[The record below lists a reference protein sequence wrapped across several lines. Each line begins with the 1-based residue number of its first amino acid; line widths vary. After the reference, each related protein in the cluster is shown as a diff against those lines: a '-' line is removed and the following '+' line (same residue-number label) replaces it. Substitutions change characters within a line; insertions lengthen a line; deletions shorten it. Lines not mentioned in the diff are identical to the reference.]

1 MAEKGGIS
9 VQTEHIFPIIKRW
22 LYSDKEIF
30 LREIV
35 SNAADA
41 ETKLKHLVAVGQATG
56 IEGDYRIDVT
66 VNKDEKTIT
75 VEDNGI
81 GMTEEE
87 VKQYIN
93 QIALSGA
100 LDFLQ
105 KYENASSDGIIG
117 HFGLGFYSSFMVADT
132 VELHTRSYTGAPAV
146 HWACNEDGEF
156 EMGESDRTG
165 RGTKIILH
173 VTEEEKEF
181 LEGEKLKGI
190 LSKYCGFL
198 PFPIY
203 FTDAGDSAEPPKEG
217 DGATEPETPK
227 PINDVEPLWQK
238 MPNEVRD
245 EDYDQFYHKV
255 FWDNQDPLFHIHI
268 NADYPLNFKGILYF
282 PRLGNEY
289 RSLEGEVK
297 LFYNRVFVSDNIKE
311 ILPDYLLMLKGV
323 LDCPELPLNV
333 SRSYLQDSDYVKK
346 ISAHIV
352 KKVCDK
358 LAGLHNTDLEKYESF
373 WDDIKI
379 FVEYGCI
386 KDKKFYDRMKDI
398 VLFKTTEGKFVTL
411 NEYKKTE
418 GAVEGKIY
426 YATDLTQQSV
436 YVKLY
441 KDQGIPVLVLDQL
454 IDTQFINVIE
464 LNEQNTVFQRIDAVT
479 DEIAKGGEEENQ
491 ASPLANLFAEASGK
505 KDLKVKETALKDSAI
520 PAILNITEQSRRMN
534 EMAQI
539 YGMKDLNLPLEE
551 ILVLNTENPI
561 VQKILDDKDSD
572 TSKAVAKQLYLLAVL
587 NQRQLT
593 AEELG
598 ALLEGSYD
606 ILGRIQ

>member
-30 LREIV
+30 LRELV

-56 IEGDYRIDVT
+56 IQGDYRIDVA
-66 VNKDEKTIT
+66 VDKDEKTIV

-81 GMTEEE
+81 GMTEDE

-100 LDFLQ
+100 LDFIQ
-105 KYENASSDGIIG
+105 KYENASADGIIG
-117 HFGLGFYSSFMVADT
+117 HFGLGFYSAFMVAHT
-132 VELHTRSYTGAPAV
+132 VEFHTRSYTNADAV
-146 HWACNEDGEF
+146 HWSCNEDGEY
-156 EMGESDRTG
+156 EMTPSDKET

-173 VTEEEKEF
+173 VSDDETEF
-181 LEGEKLKGI
+181 LEGARLKGI
-190 LSKYCGFL
+190 LEKYCGFL
-198 PFPIY
+198 PFPIF
-203 FTDAGDSAEPPKEG
+203 FTDKSAKPAEG
-217 DGATEPETPK
+217 EEEVSPAQ
-227 PINDVEPLWQK
+227 INDVEPLWQK
-238 MPNEVRD
+238 MQNDCTE
-245 EDYDQFYHKV
+245 EEYNAFYHKV
-255 FWDNQDPLFHIHI
+255 FNDPLDPLFQIHL

-311 ILPDYLLMLKGV
+311 VLPEYLLMLKGV

-333 SRSYLQDSDYVKK
+333 SRSYLQNSEYISK

-358 LAGLHNTDLEKYESF
+358 LSGLYNTDLEKYRSF

-398 VLFKTTEGKFVTL
+398 VLFKNTDGDYLTLSEYRKAEGAKEGKV
-411 NEYKKTE
+411 
-418 GAVEGKIY
+418 Y

-441 KDQGIPVLVLDQL
+441 KDQGVPVLLLDQL
-454 IDTQFINVIE
+454 IDSQFINIIE
-464 LNEQNTVFQRIDAVT
+464 LHEQNLTFQRIDSVT
-479 DEIAKGGEEENQ
+479 DEISKEDAGEEAESLK
-491 ASPLANLFAEASGK
+491 ALFADACGK
-505 KDLKVKETALKDSAI
+505 ESMNVKQTALKDASL
-520 PAILNITEQSRRMN
+520 PAILNITEQSRRMQ
-534 EMAQI
+534 EMAEI
-539 YGMKDLNLPLEE
+539 YGMRDVHIPPEE
-551 ILVLNTENPI
+551 ILVLNTENSI
-561 VQKILDDKDSD
+561 IKKLAEHRDGDKA
-572 TSKAVAKQLYLLAVL
+572 KAIARQIYLLAVL
-587 NQRQLT
+587 NQRQFT
-593 AEELG
+593 AEEL
-598 ALLEGSYD
+598 ASFLEGSYE
-606 ILGRIQ
+606 ILDQVQ

>member
-41 ETKLKHLVAVGQATG
+41 ETKLKHLVAVGQASG

-81 GMTEEE
+81 GMTEDE
-87 VKQYIN
+87 VRQYIN

-100 LDFLQ
+100 LDFIQ
-105 KYENASSDGIIG
+105 KYENASADGIIG
-117 HFGLGFYSSFMVADT
+117 HFGLGFYSAFMVADT
-132 VELHTRSYTGAPAV
+132 VELETRSYTGAPAV
-146 HWACNEDGEF
+146 HWVCNEEGEF
-156 EMGESDRTG
+156 EMSESGKED
-165 RGTKIILH
+165 RGTRIILH
-173 VTEEEKEF
+173 VTDEEKEF
-181 LEGEKLKGI
+181 LEANKLKGI
-190 LSKYCGFL
+190 LTKYCGFL
-198 PFPIY
+198 PFPVY
-203 FTDAGDSAEPPKEG
+203 FTDANAAPEEVKEG
-217 DGATEPETPK
+217 EEPK
-227 PINDVEPLWQK
+227 ASAPINDVEPLWQK
-238 MPNEVRD
+238 MPNECTD
-245 EDYDQFYHKV
+245 EEYDAFYHKV

-311 ILPDYLLMLKGV
+311 VLPEYLLMLKGV

-333 SRSYLQDSDYVKK
+333 SRSYLQDSEYVKK

-358 LAGLHNTDLEKYESF
+358 LAGLHNTDPEKYEAF

-398 VLFKTTEGKFVTL
+398 VLFKTSEGKFVTL
-411 NEYKKTE
+411 SEYKKLE

-426 YATDLTQQSV
+426 YATDLTQQAV

-441 KDQGIPVLVLDQL
+441 KDQGIPVIVLDQL
-454 IDTQFINVIE
+454 IDGQFINVIE
-464 LNEQNTVFQRIDAVT
+464 FNEAGTVFQRIDSVT
-479 DEIAKGGEEENQ
+479 DEIRKDDGGEGE
-491 ASPLANLFAEASGK
+491 SSLTGLFEKASGK
-505 KDLKVKETALKDSAI
+505 KGLTVRETALKDGSV
-520 PAILNITEQSRRMN
+520 PAILNITEKSRRMN

-539 YGMKDLNLPLEE
+539 YGMKDVNIPLEE
-551 ILVLNTENPI
+551 ILVLNTESPI
-561 VQKILDDKDSD
+561 VRKLQENGESD
-572 TSKAVAKQLYLLAVL
+572 VALTVAKQLYLLAVL
-587 NQRQLT
+587 NQRPFT
-593 AEELG
+593 AEELKDF
-598 ALLEGSYD
+598 LDGSYD
-606 ILGRIQ
+606 VLGRIQ

>member
-41 ETKLKHLVAVGQATG
+41 ETKLKHLVAVGQASG
-56 IEGDYRIDVT
+56 IEGDYRIDVK
-66 VNKDEKTIT
+66 VNKEEKTIT

-81 GMTEEE
+81 GMTEAE

-100 LDFLQ
+100 LDFIQ
-105 KYENASSDGIIG
+105 KYENASADGIIG
-117 HFGLGFYSSFMVADT
+117 HFGLGFYSAFMVADT
-132 VELHTRSYTGAPAV
+132 VELETKSYTGAPAV
-146 HWACNEDGEF
+146 HWVCTEDGEF
-156 EMGESDRTG
+156 EISDGEKET

-173 VTEEEKEF
+173 ITEEEKEF
-181 LEGEKLKGI
+181 LEGDKLKGI

-198 PFPIY
+198 PFPLF
-203 FTDAGDSAEPPKEG
+203 FTEENATPEEPKEG
-217 DGATEPETPK
+217 EEQKEPA

-238 MPNEVRD
+238 MPNECKE
-245 EDYDQFYHKV
+245 EDYNTFYHKV

-311 ILPDYLLMLKGV
+311 VLPEYLLMLKGV

-398 VLFKTTEGKFVTL
+398 VLFKTTEGKYVTL
-411 NEYKKTE
+411 NEYKKAE
-418 GAVEGKIY
+418 GAVEGKVY
-426 YATDLTQQSV
+426 YATDLTQQAV

-454 IDTQFINVIE
+454 IDGQFINIIE
-464 LNEQNTVFQRIDAVT
+464 LNEQNVTFQRIDSVT
-479 DEIAKGGEEENQ
+479 DEIRKDGTEEDTSSLSE
-491 ASPLANLFAEASGK
+491 LFAKAAGK
-505 KDLKVKETALKDSAI
+505 ENLTVKQTELKDNSV
-520 PAILNITEQSRRMN
+520 PAILNITEKSRRMN

-539 YGMKDLNLPLEE
+539 YGMKDFHLPMEE

-561 VQKILDDKDSD
+561 VKSLTENRDADNAQII
-572 TSKAVAKQLYLLAVL
+572 AKQIYLLAVL
-587 NQRQLT
+587 NLRPFT
-593 AEELG
+593 AEEL
-598 ALLEGSYD
+598 EQFQKNSYD
-606 ILGRIQ
+606 ILGKIK

>member
-1 MAEKGGIS
+1 MTEKGGIS

-41 ETKLKHLVAVGQATG
+41 ETKLKHLVAIGQATG
-56 IEGDYRIDVT
+56 IDGDYRIDVT
-66 VNKDEKTIT
+66 VDKNAKTIT

-81 GMTEEE
+81 GMTEDE

-100 LDFLQ
+100 LDFIQ

-117 HFGLGFYSSFMVADT
+117 HFGLGFYSSFMVADQ
-132 VELHTRSYTGAPAV
+132 VELDTKSHTGAPAV
-146 HWACNEDGEF
+146 HWVCNQDGEF
-156 EMGESDRTG
+156 EMSDSEKET
-165 RGTKIILH
+165 RGTKLTLH
-173 VTEEEKEF
+173 VTDEEQEF
-181 LEGEKLKGI
+181 LDGDKLKGI
-190 LSKYCGFL
+190 LTKYCGFL

-203 FTDAGDSAEPPKEG
+203 FTDACAEKKE
-217 DGATEPETPK
+217 EEK
-227 PINDVEPLWQK
+227 PVNDVEPLWQK
-238 MPNEVRD
+238 MPNECTD
-245 EDYDQFYHKV
+245 EDYDAFYHKV

-311 ILPDYLLMLKGV
+311 VLPDYLLMLKGV

-346 ISAHIV
+346 VSAHIV

-358 LAGLHNTDLEKYESF
+358 LAGLHNTDLEKYQSF

-398 VLFKTTEGKFVTL
+398 VLFKTTEGNFVTL

-418 GAVEGKIY
+418 GAVDGKIY

-454 IDTQFINVIE
+454 IDGQFINVIE

-479 DEIAKGGEEENQ
+479 DELTKDGSEKEDTSSLSE
-491 ASPLANLFAEASGK
+491 LFAKASGK
-505 KDLKVKETALKDSAI
+505 ADLKVKETALKDTAV
-520 PAILNITEQSRRMN
+520 PAIINITEQSRRMN

-539 YGMKDLNLPLEE
+539 YGMKDFHLPLEE
-551 ILVLNTENPI
+551 ILVLNSENAI
-561 VQKILDDKDSD
+561 VQNIKNDPESEK
-572 TSKAVAKQLYLLAVL
+572 SKAIAKQLYLLAVL
-587 NQRQLT
+587 NQRQFT
-593 AEELG
+593 AEELQTF
-598 ALLEGSYD
+598 LEGSYD
-606 ILGRIQ
+606 ILEKI

>member
-66 VNKDEKTIT
+66 VNKDKKTIT

-81 GMTEEE
+81 GMTEDE

-100 LDFLQ
+100 LDFIQ
-105 KYENASSDGIIG
+105 KYENASADGIIG
-117 HFGLGFYSSFMVADT
+117 HFGLGFYSSFMVADQ
-132 VELHTRSYTGAPAV
+132 VEILTRSYTDAPAV
-146 HWACNEDGEF
+146 HWVCNEDGEF
-156 EMGESDRTG
+156 EMSEGDKEG
-165 RGTKIILH
+165 RGTKITLH

-181 LEGEKLKGI
+181 LEPDKLRGI
-190 LSKYCGFL
+190 LTKYCGFL
-198 PFPIY
+198 SFPVY
-203 FTDAGDSAEPPKEG
+203 FTDACATVKEG
-217 DGATEPETPK
+217 EELPEEK
-227 PINDVEPLWQK
+227 PVNDIQPLWQK
-238 MPNEVRD
+238 MPNECSD
-245 EDYDQFYHKV
+245 EDYNDFYHKV

-311 ILPDYLLMLKGV
+311 VLPDYLLMLKGV

-358 LAGLHNTDLEKYESF
+358 LAGLHNTDPEKYQSF

-398 VLFKTTEGKFVTL
+398 VLFKTTDEKFVTL
-411 NEYKKTE
+411 NEYKKLD
-418 GAVEGKIY
+418 GAVEGKVY
-426 YATDLTQQSV
+426 YASDLTQQSV

-441 KDQGIPVLVLDQL
+441 KDQGIPVIVLDQL
-454 IDTQFINVIE
+454 IDGQFINVLE
-464 LNEQNTVFQRIDAVT
+464 LNEPNLQFQRIDAVT
-479 DEIAKGGEEENQ
+479 DEISKDGSEENE
-491 ASPLANLFAEASGK
+491 ASDLAELFAAASGK
-505 KDLKVKETALKDSAI
+505 SDLKVKETELKDSSI

-539 YGMKDLNLPLEE
+539 YGMKDFHLPLEE
-551 ILVLNTENPI
+551 ILVLNKENPI
-561 VQKILDDKDSD
+561 VQKISKDKDSE
-572 TSKAVAKQLYLLAVL
+572 TSKALAKQLYLLAVL
-587 NQRQLT
+587 NQRQFT
-593 AEELG
+593 AEELETF
-598 ALLEGSYD
+598 LKGSYE
-606 ILGRIQ
+606 ILEQIQ

>member
-41 ETKLKHLVAVGQATG
+41 ETKLKHLEAVGQATG
-56 IEGDYRIDVT
+56 IEGEYRIEVT
-66 VNKDEKTIT
+66 VSKEKKTIT

-81 GMTEEE
+81 GMTADE

-100 LDFLQ
+100 LDFIQ
-105 KYENASSDGIIG
+105 KYESASSDGIIG
-117 HFGLGFYSSFMVADT
+117 HFGLGFYSAFMVADK
-132 VELHTRSYTGAPAV
+132 VEFHTRSYTGAPAV
-146 HWACNEDGEF
+146 HWICNEVGEF
-156 EMGESDRTG
+156 ELDDSDKES
-165 RGTKIILH
+165 RGTQLILH

-181 LEGEKLKGI
+181 LEPDKLKEI
-190 LSKYCGFL
+190 LTKYCGFL
-198 PFPIY
+198 PFPIF
-203 FTDAGDSAEPPKEG
+203 FTDA
-217 DGATEPETPK
+217 DGEEKSEEKAPV
-227 PINDVEPLWQK
+227 NDIQPLWQK
-238 MPNEVRD
+238 MPNECTD
-245 EDYDQFYHKV
+245 EDYNAFYHKV
-255 FWDNQDPLFHIHI
+255 FFDPQDPLFHIHI

-311 ILPDYLLMLKGV
+311 VLPDYLLMLKGV

-333 SRSYLQDSDYVKK
+333 SRSYLQDSEYVKK
-346 ISAHIV
+346 ISTHIV

-358 LAGLHNTDLEKYESF
+358 LAGLYNTDLEKYQSF
-373 WDDIKI
+373 WEDIKI

-386 KDKKFYDRMKDI
+386 KDKKFYDRMKEI
-398 VLFKTTEGKFVTL
+398 VLFKTTDGKFVTL
-411 NEYKKTE
+411 NDYKKTE

-454 IDTQFINVIE
+454 IDGQFINVIE
-464 LNEQNTVFQRIDAVT
+464 LNEGNITFQRIDAVT
-479 DEIAKGGEEENQ
+479 DELTKEGKTEET
-491 ASPLANLFAEASGK
+491 SSLADLFAGVAGK
-505 KDLKVKETALKDSAI
+505 ELQVKERALKDTSI

-539 YGMKDLNLPLEE
+539 YGMKDVNIPMEE
-551 ILVLNTENPI
+551 ILVLNSENPI
-561 VQKILDDKDSD
+561 IQKIAHDKDSE
-572 TSKAVAKQLYLLAVL
+572 TAKAVAKQLYLLAIL

-593 AEELG
+593 AEELNTF
-598 ALLEGSYD
+598 LEGSYD
-606 ILGRIQ
+606 ILSKLY

>member
-66 VNKDEKTIT
+66 VSKENRTIT

-81 GMTEEE
+81 GMTAEE

-100 LDFLQ
+100 LDFIQ
-105 KYENASSDGIIG
+105 KYENASADGIIG

-132 VELHTRSYTGAPAV
+132 VEFHTRSYTNAPAV
-146 HWACNEDGEF
+146 HWVCNEDGEF
-156 EMGESDRTG
+156 ELSDSDKEG
-165 RGTKIILH
+165 RGTKLILH

-181 LEGEKLKGI
+181 LEPEKLRGI
-190 LSKYCGFL
+190 LTKYCGFL

-203 FTDAGDSAEPPKEG
+203 FTDGDAEEKIE
-217 DGATEPETPK
+217 EKTPV
-227 PINDVEPLWQK
+227 NDTLPLWQK
-238 MPNEVRD
+238 MPNECT
-245 EDYDQFYHKV
+245 EEEYNAFYHKI
-255 FWDNQDPLFHIHI
+255 FFDPQDPLFHIHI

-311 ILPDYLLMLKGV
+311 VLPEYLLMLKGV

-333 SRSYLQDSDYVKK
+333 SRSYLQDSEYVKK

-358 LAGLHNTDLEKYESF
+358 LAGLYNTDLENYRSF
-373 WDDIKI
+373 WEDIKI

-398 VLFKTTEGKFVTL
+398 VLFKTAEGEFVTL
-411 NEYKKTE
+411 NDYKKTE

-454 IDTQFINVIE
+454 IDGQFINVIE
-464 LNEQNTVFQRIDAVT
+464 LNEQNVTFQRIDAVT
-479 DEIAKGGEEENQ
+479 DELTKEGEEDQKTSSLSE
-491 ASPLANLFAEASGK
+491 LFALAAGK
-505 KDLKVKETALKDSAI
+505 GITVKETALKDETI

-539 YGMKDLNLPLEE
+539 YGMKDVHIPMEE

-561 VQKILDDKDSD
+561 VQKIGANKESD
-572 TSKAVAKQLYLLAVL
+572 TSQAIAKQLYLLAVL

-593 AEELG
+593 AEELNS
-598 ALLEGSYD
+598 LLEGSYD
-606 ILGRIQ
+606 ILNKLQ

>member
-30 LREIV
+30 LRELV

-66 VNKDEKTIT
+66 VNKEEKTIT

-81 GMTEEE
+81 GMTKDE
-87 VKQYIN
+87 VRQYIN

-100 LDFLQ
+100 LDFIQ
-105 KYENASSDGIIG
+105 KYESASSDGIIG
-117 HFGLGFYSSFMVADT
+117 HFGLGFYSSFMVADS
-132 VELHTRSYTGAPAV
+132 VEIDTRSYTKAPAV
-146 HWACNEDGEF
+146 HWVCNEDGEF
-156 EMGESDRTG
+156 EMSEGIREV
-165 RGTKIILH
+165 RGTKITLH

-181 LEGEKLKGI
+181 LESDKLKGI
-190 LSKYCGFL
+190 LTKYCGFL
-198 PFPIY
+198 PFPVY
-203 FTDAGDSAEPPKEG
+203 FTDACAEQKEG
-217 DGATEPETPK
+217 EEQESTPV
-227 PINDVEPLWQK
+227 NDVEPLWQK
-238 MPNEVRD
+238 MPNECSD
-245 EDYDQFYHKV
+245 EDYDKFYHKV

-311 ILPDYLLMLKGV
+311 VLPDYLLMLKGV

-358 LAGLHNTDLEKYESF
+358 LAGLHNTDLEKYQSF

-398 VLFKTTEGKFVTL
+398 VLFKTADGSFVTL
-411 NEYKKTE
+411 NEYRKLE
-418 GAVEGKIY
+418 GAVEGKVY

-436 YVKLY
+436 YVQLY
-441 KDQGIPVLVLDQL
+441 KDQGIPVIVLDQI
-454 IDTQFINVIE
+454 IDGQFINVIE

-479 DEIAKGGEEENQ
+479 DEISKDAESEND
-491 ASPLANLFAEASGK
+491 ASSLSELFAQASGK
-505 KDLKVKETALKDSAI
+505 QDLKVKETVLKDTSV

-539 YGMKDLNLPLEE
+539 YGMKDFLLPLEE
-551 ILVLNTENPI
+551 ILVLNKENSI
-561 VQKILDDKDSD
+561 VQRLAEDKDSE
-572 TSKAVAKQLYLLAVL
+572 KARVTAKYLYLLAVL
-587 NQRQLT
+587 NQRQFT
-593 AEELG
+593 AEELKEF
-598 ALLEGSYD
+598 AACSYY
-606 ILGRIQ
+606 ILKQL

>member
-41 ETKLKHLVAVGQATG
+41 ETKLKHLVAIGQATG
-56 IEGDYRIDVT
+56 IDGDYRIDVT
-66 VNKDEKTIT
+66 VDKNAKTIT

-81 GMTEEE
+81 GMTEDE

-100 LDFLQ
+100 LDFIQ

-117 HFGLGFYSSFMVADT
+117 HFGLGFYSSFMVADR
-132 VELHTRSYTGAPAV
+132 VELDTKSHTGAPAV
-146 HWACNEDGEF
+146 HWVCNQDGEF
-156 EMGESDRTG
+156 EMSDSEKET
-165 RGTKIILH
+165 RGTKLTLH
-173 VTEEEKEF
+173 VTDEEQEF
-181 LEGEKLKGI
+181 LDGEKLKGI
-190 LSKYCGFL
+190 LTKYCGFL

-203 FTDAGDSAEPPKEG
+203 FTDACAEKKEG
-217 DGATEPETPK
+217 EETEEK
-227 PINDVEPLWQK
+227 PVNDVEPLWQK
-238 MPNEVRD
+238 MPNECTD
-245 EDYDQFYHKV
+245 EDYDAFYHKV

-311 ILPDYLLMLKGV
+311 VLPDYLLMLKGV

-346 ISAHIV
+346 VSAHIV

-358 LAGLHNTDLEKYESF
+358 LAGLHNTDLEKYQSF

-398 VLFKTTEGKFVTL
+398 VLFKTTDGNFVTL

-418 GAVEGKIY
+418 GAVDGKIY

-454 IDTQFINVIE
+454 IDGQFINVIE

-479 DEIAKGGEEENQ
+479 DELAKDGSEKDE
-491 ASPLANLFAEASGK
+491 ASSLSELFAKASGK
-505 KDLKVKETALKDSAI
+505 AELKVKETALKDTAV
-520 PAILNITEQSRRMN
+520 PAIINITEQSRRMN

-539 YGMKDLNLPLEE
+539 YGMKDFHLPLEE
-551 ILVLNTENPI
+551 ILVLNSENAI
-561 VQKILDDKDSD
+561 VQNLKNEPKSEK
-572 TSKAVAKQLYLLAVL
+572 SEAVAKQLYLLAVL
-587 NQRQLT
+587 NQRQFT
-593 AEELG
+593 AEELQTF
-598 ALLEGSYD
+598 LEGSYD
-606 ILGRIQ
+606 ILGKI

>member
-30 LREIV
+30 LRELV

-41 ETKLKHLVAVGQATG
+41 ETKLKHLAAVGQAVG
-56 IEGDYRIDVT
+56 IDGNWRIDVT
-66 VNKDEKTIT
+66 VNKNEKTI
-75 VEDNGI
+75 VIEDNGI
-81 GMTEEE
+81 GMTEDE

-100 LDFLQ
+100 LDFIQ

-117 HFGLGFYSSFMVADT
+117 HFGLGFYSAFMVADKVVLET
-132 VELHTRSYTGAPAV
+132 KSYTDAPAV
-146 HWACNEDGEF
+146 YWSCTEDGEY
-156 EMGESDRTG
+156 EMDEGSRTV
-165 RGTKIILH
+165 RGTKITLH
-173 VTEEEKEF
+173 ITEEEKDF
-181 LEGEKLKGI
+181 LDGDKLKGI
-190 LSKYCGFL
+190 LTKYCGFL
-198 PFPIY
+198 PFPI
-203 FTDAGDSAEPPKEG
+203 FFNDTTEPKEEKEG
-217 DGATEPETPK
+217 EEQPAPTPV
-227 PINDVEPLWQK
+227 NDVEPLWQK
-238 MPNEVRD
+238 MPNECSE
-245 EDYDQFYHKV
+245 EDYNNFYHKV

-311 ILPDYLLMLKGV
+311 VLPDYLLMLKGV

-333 SRSYLQDSDYVKK
+333 SRSYLQDSEYVKK

-411 NEYKKTE
+411 SEYKKLE

-441 KDQGIPVLVLDQL
+441 KDQDIPVIVLDQL
-454 IDTQFINVIE
+454 IDGQFINIIE
-464 LNEQNTVFQRIDAVT
+464 LNEQNTVFQRIDSVT
-479 DEIAKGGEEENQ
+479 DELRKEDGKEEE
-491 ASPLANLFAEASGK
+491 SSLKELFAEACGK
-505 KDLKVKETALKDSAI
+505 EDLTVKETALKDTSL
-520 PAILNITEQSRRMN
+520 PAILNITEKSRRMN

-539 YGMKDLNLPLEE
+539 YGMKDVHIPPEE
-551 ILVLNTENPI
+551 ILVLNTENEI
-561 VQKILDDKDSD
+561 VKDLAKNKDSD
-572 TSKAVAKQLYLLAVL
+572 LSKTVARQLYLLAVL
-587 NQRQLT
+587 NQRPFT
-593 AEELG
+593 AEELNRF
-598 ALLEGSYD
+598 LEDSYG
-606 ILGRIQ
+606 ILGKIQ

>member
-1 MAEKGGIS
+1 MSEKGGIS

-41 ETKLKHLVAVGQATG
+41 ETKLKHLVAVGQASG
-56 IEGDYRIDVT
+56 IEGDYRIDVK

-81 GMTEEE
+81 GMTEAE

-100 LDFLQ
+100 LDFIQ
-105 KYENASSDGIIG
+105 KYENASADGIIG
-117 HFGLGFYSSFMVADT
+117 HFGLGFYSSFMVADQ
-132 VELHTRSYTGAPAV
+132 VEIDTKSYSDAPAV
-146 HWACNEDGEF
+146 HWVCNEEGEF
-156 EMGESDRTG
+156 EMSDSDRQA
-165 RGTKIILH
+165 RGTKITLH

-181 LEGEKLKGI
+181 LEGNKLKEI
-190 LSKYCGFL
+190 LTKYCGFL
-198 PFPIY
+198 SFPVF
-203 FTDAGDSAEPPKEG
+203 FTDECAAPEEVKEG
-217 DGATEPETPK
+217 EEPKAPT

-238 MPNEVRD
+238 MPNECTD
-245 EDYDQFYHKV
+245 EEYDAFYHKV

-311 ILPDYLLMLKGV
+311 VLPEYLLMLKGV

-398 VLFKTTEGKFVTL
+398 VLFKTTEDKFVTL
-411 NEYKKTE
+411 SEYKKLE

-426 YATDLTQQSV
+426 YATDLTQQAV

-441 KDQGIPVLVLDQL
+441 KDQGIPVIVLDQL
-454 IDTQFINVIE
+454 IDSQFINIIE
-464 LNEQNTVFQRIDAVT
+464 LNEQNTQFQRIDSVT
-479 DEIAKGGEEENQ
+479 DEIRKEDKEED
-491 ASPLANLFAEASGK
+491 ASSLSELFTEASGK
-505 KDLKVKETALKDSAI
+505 KDLTVKETALKDGSV
-520 PAILNITEQSRRMN
+520 PAILNITEKSRRMN

-539 YGMKDLNLPLEE
+539 YGMKDVHLPLEE
-551 ILVLNTENPI
+551 ILVLNTESPI
-561 VQKILDDKDSD
+561 VKKLATDKDSENA
-572 TSKAVAKQLYLLAVL
+572 KAIAKQLYLLAVL
-587 NQRQLT
+587 NQRPFT
-593 AEELG
+593 AEELKTF
-598 ALLEGSYD
+598 LEGSYD
-606 ILGRIQ
+606 ILGKIQ

>member
-56 IEGDYRIDVT
+56 IDGDYRIDVT
-66 VNKDEKTIT
+66 VDQDAKTIT

-81 GMTEEE
+81 GMTDDE

-100 LDFLQ
+100 LDFIQ
-105 KYENASSDGIIG
+105 KYETASSDGIIG
-117 HFGLGFYSSFMVADT
+117 HFGLGFYSAFMVADS
-132 VELHTRSYTGAPAV
+132 VELETKSYTGAPAV
-146 HWACNEDGEF
+146 HWVCNEDGEF
-156 EMGESDRTG
+156 EMSESEREA
-165 RGTKIILH
+165 RGTKITLH

-181 LEGEKLKGI
+181 LEGDKLKGI
-190 LSKYCGFL
+190 LTKYCGFL
-198 PFPIY
+198 PFPVY
-203 FTDAGDSAEPPKEG
+203 FTDAKAEAKEG
-217 DGATEPETPK
+217 EEAAEIK

-238 MPNEVRD
+238 MPNECTD

-311 ILPDYLLMLKGV
+311 VLPDYLLMLKGV

-358 LAGLHNTDLEKYESF
+358 LAGLHNTDLEKYQSF

-398 VLFKTTEGKFVTL
+398 VLFKTTDGNFVTL
-411 NEYKKTE
+411 NEYKKSE
-418 GAVEGKIY
+418 GAVDGKIY

-436 YVKLY
+436 YAKLY
-441 KDQGIPVLVLDQL
+441 KDQGIPVIVLDQL
-454 IDTQFINVIE
+454 IDGQFINVIE

-479 DEIAKGGEEENQ
+479 DEISKSDGEETE
-491 ASPLANLFAEASGK
+491 ASPLSELFAQASGK
-505 KDLKVKETALKDSAI
+505 QDLKVKETALKDATI

-539 YGMKDLNLPLEE
+539 YGMKDFHLPLEE

-561 VQKILDDKDSD
+561 VQKIGNDKDSD
-572 TSKAVAKQLYLLAVL
+572 TAKAIAKQLYLLAVL
-587 NQRQLT
+587 NQRQFT
-593 AEELG
+593 AEELQTF
-598 ALLEGSYD
+598 LEGSYD
-606 ILGRIQ
+606 ILGKIQ

>member
-30 LREIV
+30 LRELV

-41 ETKLKHLVAVGQATG
+41 ETKLKHLVAVGQASG

-66 VNKDEKTIT
+66 VNKEEKTIT

-81 GMTEEE
+81 GMTEDE
-87 VKQYIN
+87 VRQYIN

-100 LDFLQ
+100 LDFIQ

-117 HFGLGFYSSFMVADT
+117 HFGLGFYSAFMVADT
-132 VELHTRSYTGAPAV
+132 VELETRSHTGAPAV
-146 HWACNEDGEF
+146 HWVCNEEGEF
-156 EMGESDRTG
+156 EMSESG
-165 RGTKIILH
+165 KESRGTKITLH
-173 VTEEEKEF
+173 VTEEEAEF
-181 LEGEKLKGI
+181 LEADKLKGI
-190 LSKYCGFL
+190 LTKYCGFL

-203 FTDAGDSAEPPKEG
+203 FTDANAAPEEPKEG
-217 DGATEPETPK
+217 EEPKVPA
-227 PINDVEPLWQK
+227 PVNDVEPLWQK
-238 MPNEVRD
+238 MPNECTD
-245 EDYDQFYHKV
+245 EDYETFYHKV
-255 FWDNQDPLFHIHI
+255 FWDNQDSLFHIHI

-311 ILPDYLLMLKGV
+311 VLPDYLLMLKGV

-398 VLFKTTEGKFVTL
+398 VLFKTAEGKYVTL
-411 NEYKKTE
+411 NEYKKLD

-426 YATDLTQQSV
+426 YATDLTQQAV

-454 IDTQFINVIE
+454 IDGQFINVIE
-464 LNEQNTVFQRIDAVT
+464 LNEQGVTFQRIDSVT
-479 DEIAKGGEEENQ
+479 DEIRKDEGNEDTSSLSE
-491 ASPLANLFAEASGK
+491 LFGKASGK
-505 KDLKVKETALKDSAI
+505 KDLTVKETALKDGSV
-520 PAILNITEQSRRMN
+520 PAILNITEKSRRMN

-539 YGMKDLNLPLEE
+539 YGMKDVHIPLDE
-551 ILVLNTENPI
+551 ILVLNTESPI
-561 VQKILDDKDSD
+561 VKKLKDDPESD
-572 TSKAVAKQLYLLAVL
+572 LSQAVAKQLYLLAVL
-587 NQRQLT
+587 NQRPFT
-593 AEELG
+593 AEELNEFQSG
-598 ALLEGSYD
+598 CYD
-606 ILGRIQ
+606 IISRIQ

>member
-41 ETKLKHLVAVGQATG
+41 ETKLKHLVAVGQASG
-56 IEGDYRIDVT
+56 IEGDYRIDVR
-66 VNKDEKTIT
+66 VNKDEKTIA

-100 LDFLQ
+100 LDFIQ
-105 KYENASSDGIIG
+105 KYENASADGIIG
-117 HFGLGFYSSFMVADT
+117 HFGLGFYSAFMVADR
-132 VELHTRSYTGAPAV
+132 VELHTKSHTGAPAV
-146 HWACNEDGEF
+146 HWTCTEEGEY
-156 EMGESDRTG
+156 EMEECDKEG
-165 RGTKIILH
+165 RGTVITLH
-173 VTEEEKEF
+173 ITEEEKEF
-181 LEGEKLKGI
+181 LEGDKLKGI
-190 LSKYCGFL
+190 LTKYCGFL
-198 PFPIY
+198 PFPVF
-203 FTDAGDSAEPPKEG
+203 FTDECETPEEPKEG
-217 DGATEPETPK
+217 EEPKAPA

-238 MPNEVRD
+238 MPNECSD
-245 EDYDQFYHKV
+245 EEYDMFYHKV

-311 ILPDYLLMLKGV
+311 VLPDYLLMLKGI

-333 SRSYLQDSDYVKK
+333 SRSYLQDSEYVKK

-398 VLFKTTEGKFVTL
+398 VLFKTAEGKFVTL
-411 NEYKKTE
+411 NEYKKLE

-426 YATDLTQQSV
+426 YATDLTQQAV

-441 KDQGIPVLVLDQL
+441 KDQGIPVIVLDQL
-454 IDTQFINVIE
+454 IDSQFINVIE
-464 LNEQNTVFQRIDAVT
+464 LNEQNTVFQRIDSVT
-479 DEIAKGGEEENQ
+479 DEIRKDGKEEDT
-491 ASPLANLFAEASGK
+491 SSLKDLFAKAAGK
-505 KDLKVKETALKDSAI
+505 EDLTVKETALKDGSV
-520 PAILNITEQSRRMN
+520 PAILNITEKSRRMN

-539 YGMKDLNLPLEE
+539 YGMKDVRIPMEE
-551 ILVLNTENPI
+551 ILVLNTESPI
-561 VQKILDDKDSD
+561 VKKLAEEGDSER
-572 TSKAVAKQLYLLAVL
+572 SESVAKQLYLLAVL
-587 NQRQLT
+587 NQRPFT
-593 AEELG
+593 AEELE
-598 ALLEGSYD
+598 AFLANSYD
-606 ILGRIQ
+606 ILGKIQ

>member
-35 SNAADA
+35 SNASDA

-66 VNKDEKTIT
+66 VDKKAKTIT

-81 GMTEEE
+81 GMTEDE

-100 LDFLQ
+100 LDFIQ
-105 KYENASSDGIIG
+105 KYETASSDGIIG

-132 VELHTRSYTGAPAV
+132 VELDTRSYTGAPAV
-146 HWACNEDGEF
+146 HWSCNTDGEY
-156 EMGESDRTG
+156 EMSESNKEG
-165 RGTKIILH
+165 RGTVITLH

-181 LEGEKLKGI
+181 LEADRLKGI
-190 LSKYCGFL
+190 LEKYCGFL
-198 PFPIY
+198 PFPVY
-203 FTDAGDSAEPPKEG
+203 FNDAG
-217 DGATEPETPK
+217 ETPAESEEAK
-227 PINDVEPLWQK
+227 EPVPVNDVEPLWQK
-238 MPNEVRD
+238 MPNECTE
-245 EDYDQFYHKV
+245 EDYTKFYHKV
-255 FWDNQDPLFHIHI
+255 FHDPLDPLFHIHI

-297 LFYNRVFVSDNIKE
+297 LFYNRVFVADNIKE
-311 ILPDYLLMLKGV
+311 VIPEYLLMLKGV

-333 SRSYLQDSDYVKK
+333 SRSYLQNSGYVSK

-358 LAGLHNTDLEKYESF
+358 LAGLHNTDPEKYQSF
-373 WDDIKI
+373 WEDIKI

-386 KDKKFYDRMKDI
+386 KDKKFYDRMNDI
-398 VLFKTTEGKFVTL
+398 VLFKTTDGEFVTL
-411 NEYKKTE
+411 NEYKKKD
-418 GAVEGKIY
+418 GACEGKIY

-441 KDQGIPVLVLDQL
+441 KDQRIPVIVLDQL
-454 IDTQFINVIE
+454 IDSQFINIIE
-464 LNEQNTVFQRIDAVT
+464 LNEENTTFQRIDSVT
-479 DEIAKGGEEENQ
+479 DEIKKEGTEEE
-491 ASPLANLFAEASGK
+491 ASSLSALFAEASGK
-505 KDLKVKETALKDSAI
+505 SDLTVKETALKDTSI
-520 PAILNITEQSRRMN
+520 PAILNITEKSRRMN
-534 EMAQI
+534 EMAEI
-539 YGMKDLNLPLEE
+539 YGMKDVHLPLEE
-551 ILVLNTENPI
+551 ILVLNTENSI
-561 VQKILDDKDSD
+561 VQRLNEENGSE
-572 TSKAVAKQLYLLAVL
+572 TAKAIARQIYLLAVL
-587 NQRQLT
+587 NQRQFT
-593 AEELG
+593 AEELEIF
-598 ALLEGSYD
+598 LESSYD
-606 ILGRIQ
+606 LLGKIQ

>member
-81 GMTEEE
+81 GMTEDE
-87 VKQYIN
+87 VRQYIN

-100 LDFLQ
+100 LDFIQ

-117 HFGLGFYSSFMVADT
+117 HFGLGFYSAFMVADK
-132 VELHTRSYTGAPAV
+132 VELDTRSYTGAPAV
-146 HWACNEDGEF
+146 HWLCNEDGEY
-156 EMGESDRTG
+156 EMSDSAREG
-165 RGTKIILH
+165 RGTKITLH
-173 VTEEEKEF
+173 VTEDEKEF
-181 LEGEKLKGI
+181 LETDKLKGI
-190 LSKYCGFL
+190 LVKYCGFL
-198 PFPIY
+198 PFPVY
-203 FTDAGDSAEPPKEG
+203 FTDACAEVKDEEE
-217 DGATEPETPK
+217 APEEK
-227 PINDVEPLWQK
+227 PVNDIQPLWQK
-238 MPNEVRD
+238 MPNECTD
-245 EDYDQFYHKV
+245 EEYNEFYHKV

-311 ILPDYLLMLKGV
+311 VLPEYLLMLKGV

-333 SRSYLQDSDYVKK
+333 SRSYLQDSEYVKK

-358 LAGLHNTDLEKYESF
+358 LAGLHNTDLEKYQSF
-373 WDDIKI
+373 WEDIKI

-398 VLFKTTEGKFVTL
+398 VLFKTTDDKFVTL
-411 NEYKKTE
+411 NEYKKSE

-441 KDQGIPVLVLDQL
+441 RDQGIPVIVLDQL
-454 IDTQFINVIE
+454 IDGQFINVIE
-464 LNEQNTVFQRIDAVT
+464 LNEQNVTFQRIDAVT
-479 DEIAKGGEEENQ
+479 DEIREEGSEEKENSDLAK
-491 ASPLANLFAEASGK
+491 LFAEAAGK
-505 KDLKVKETALKDSAI
+505 ENLKVRETALKDTEI

-539 YGMKDLNLPLEE
+539 YGMKDFHLPLEE

-561 VQKILDDKDSD
+561 VKKLTEDKESD
-572 TSKAVAKQLYLLAVL
+572 VAKAIAKQLYLLAVL
-587 NQRQLT
+587 NLRQFT
-593 AEELG
+593 AEELETF
-598 ALLEGSYD
+598 LKGSYD
-606 ILGRIQ
+606 LLGKIQ

>member
-41 ETKLKHLVAVGQATG
+41 ETKLKHLEAVGQATG

-66 VNKDEKTIT
+66 VSKENKTIT

-81 GMTEEE
+81 GMTVDE

-100 LDFLQ
+100 LDFIQ
-105 KYENASSDGIIG
+105 KYESASSDGIIG
-117 HFGLGFYSSFMVADT
+117 HFGLGFYSAFMVADK
-132 VELHTRSYTGAPAV
+132 VEFHTRSYTGAPAV
-146 HWACNEDGEF
+146 HWICNEDGEF
-156 EMGESDRTG
+156 ELDDSDKET
-165 RGTKIILH
+165 RGTQLILH

-181 LEGEKLKGI
+181 LEPTKLKEI
-190 LSKYCGFL
+190 LTKYCGFL
-198 PFPIY
+198 PFPIF
-203 FTDAGDSAEPPKEG
+203 FTDA
-217 DGATEPETPK
+217 DGEEKIEEKAPV
-227 PINDVEPLWQK
+227 NDIQPLWQK
-238 MPNEVRD
+238 MPNECTD
-245 EDYDQFYHKV
+245 EDYNAFYHKV
-255 FWDNQDPLFHIHI
+255 FFDPQDPLFHIHI

-311 ILPDYLLMLKGV
+311 VLPDYLLMLKGV

-333 SRSYLQDSDYVKK
+333 SRSYLQDSEYVKK

-358 LAGLHNTDLEKYESF
+358 LAGLYNTDLEKYQSF
-373 WDDIKI
+373 WEDIKI

-386 KDKKFYDRMKDI
+386 KDKKFYDRMKEI
-398 VLFKTTEGKFVTL
+398 VLFKTTDGKFVTL
-411 NEYKKTE
+411 NDYKKTE

-454 IDTQFINVIE
+454 IDGQFINVIE
-464 LNEQNTVFQRIDAVT
+464 LNEGNVTFQRIDAVT
-479 DEIAKGGEEENQ
+479 DELAKEGEKEDT
-491 ASPLANLFAEASGK
+491 SPLADLFAGVAGK
-505 KDLKVKETALKDSAI
+505 ELQVKETALKDTSI

-539 YGMKDLNLPLEE
+539 YGMKDVNIPMEE
-551 ILVLNTENPI
+551 ILVLNSENPI
-561 VQKILDDKDSD
+561 IQKIAQDKDSE
-572 TSKAVAKQLYLLAVL
+572 TAKAVAKQLYLLAVL

-593 AEELG
+593 AEELNTF
-598 ALLEGSYD
+598 LEGSYD
-606 ILGRIQ
+606 ILSKLY

>member
-30 LREIV
+30 LREII

-41 ETKLKHLVAVGQATG
+41 ETKLKHLEAVGQATG
-56 IEGDYRIDVT
+56 IDGDYRIDVT
-66 VNKDEKTIT
+66 VSKKNKTIA

-81 GMTEEE
+81 GMTADE

-100 LDFLQ
+100 LDFIQ
-105 KYENASSDGIIG
+105 KYENASTDGIIG
-117 HFGLGFYSSFMVADT
+117 HFGLGFYSAFMVADT
-132 VELHTRSYTGAPAV
+132 VEFHTRSYTGAPAV
-146 HWACNEDGEF
+146 HWICNEDGEF
-156 EMGESDRTG
+156 ELSDSGKET
-165 RGTKIILH
+165 RGTQLILH
-173 VTEEEKEF
+173 VTEDEKEF
-181 LEGEKLKGI
+181 LEPTKLKEI
-190 LSKYCGFL
+190 LTKYCGFL
-198 PFPIY
+198 SFPIY
-203 FTDAGDSAEPPKEG
+203 FTDADWEEKIENPEPV
-217 DGATEPETPK
+217 
-227 PINDVEPLWQK
+227 NDIQPLWQK
-238 MPNEVRD
+238 MPNECTD
-245 EDYDQFYHKV
+245 EDYNAFYHKV
-255 FWDNQDPLFHIHI
+255 FFDPQDPLFHIHI

-311 ILPDYLLMLKGV
+311 VLPDYLLMLKGV

-333 SRSYLQDSDYVKK
+333 SRSYLQDSEYVKK
-346 ISAHIV
+346 ISSHIV

-358 LAGLHNTDLEKYESF
+358 LAGLYNTDLEKYQSF
-373 WDDIKI
+373 WEDIKI

-398 VLFKTTEGKFVTL
+398 VLFKTADGKFVTL
-411 NEYKKTE
+411 NDYKKAE
-418 GAVEGKIY
+418 GAVEGKVY

-454 IDTQFINVIE
+454 IDGQFINVIE
-464 LNEQNTVFQRIDAVT
+464 LNEGNITFQRIDAVT
-479 DEIAKGGEEENQ
+479 DELTKDGEKDGKET
-491 ASPLANLFAEASGK
+491 SSLSDLFAAVAGK
-505 KDLKVKETALKDSAI
+505 ELQVKETALKDTSI

-539 YGMKDLNLPLEE
+539 YGMKDVNIPMEE
-551 ILVLNTENPI
+551 ILVLNSENPI
-561 VQKILDDKDSD
+561 IQKIAQNKDSE
-572 TSKAVAKQLYLLAVL
+572 TTKAVAKQLYLLAVL

-593 AEELG
+593 AEELNSF
-598 ALLEGSYD
+598 LVGSYD
-606 ILGRIQ
+606 ILSKLY

>member
-41 ETKLKHLVAVGQATG
+41 ETKLKHLVAIGQATG
-56 IEGDYRIDVT
+56 IDGDYRIDVT
-66 VNKDEKTIT
+66 VDKNAKTIT

-81 GMTEEE
+81 GMTEDE

-100 LDFLQ
+100 LDFIQ

-117 HFGLGFYSSFMVADT
+117 HFGLGFYSSFMVADR
-132 VELHTRSYTGAPAV
+132 VELDTKSHTGAPAV
-146 HWACNEDGEF
+146 HWVCNQDGEF
-156 EMGESDRTG
+156 EMSDSEKKT
-165 RGTKIILH
+165 RGTKLTLH
-173 VTEEEKEF
+173 VTDEEQEF
-181 LEGEKLKGI
+181 LDGDKLKGI
-190 LSKYCGFL
+190 LTKYCGFL

-203 FTDAGDSAEPPKEG
+203 FTDACAEKKE
-217 DGATEPETPK
+217 EEIEEK
-227 PINDVEPLWQK
+227 PVNDVEPLWQK
-238 MPNEVRD
+238 MPNECTD
-245 EDYDQFYHKV
+245 EDYDAFYHKV

-311 ILPDYLLMLKGV
+311 VLPDYLLMLKGV

-346 ISAHIV
+346 VSAHIV

-358 LAGLHNTDLEKYESF
+358 LAGLHNTDLEKYQSF

-386 KDKKFYDRMKDI
+386 KDKKY
-398 VLFKTTEGKFVTL
+398 
-411 NEYKKTE
+411 
-418 GAVEGKIY
+418 
-426 YATDLTQQSV
+426 
-436 YVKLY
+436 
-441 KDQGIPVLVLDQL
+441 
-454 IDTQFINVIE
+454 
-464 LNEQNTVFQRIDAVT
+464 
-479 DEIAKGGEEENQ
+479 
-491 ASPLANLFAEASGK
+491 
-505 KDLKVKETALKDSAI
+505 
-520 PAILNITEQSRRMN
+520 
-534 EMAQI
+534 
-539 YGMKDLNLPLEE
+539 
-551 ILVLNTENPI
+551 
-561 VQKILDDKDSD
+561 
-572 TSKAVAKQLYLLAVL
+572 
-587 NQRQLT
+587 
-593 AEELG
+593 
-598 ALLEGSYD
+598 
-606 ILGRIQ
+606 

>member
-81 GMTEEE
+81 GMTEDE

-100 LDFLQ
+100 LDFIQ

-117 HFGLGFYSSFMVADT
+117 HFGLGFYSAFMVADR
-132 VELHTRSYTGAPAV
+132 VELDTRSYTGAPAV
-146 HWACNEDGEF
+146 HWVCNEDGEY
-156 EMGESDRTG
+156 EMSDSAKEG
-165 RGTKIILH
+165 RGTRITLH
-173 VTEEEKEF
+173 VTEEEGEF
-181 LEGEKLKGI
+181 LEADKLKGI
-190 LSKYCGFL
+190 LVKYCGFL
-198 PFPIY
+198 PFPVY
-203 FTDAGDSAEPPKEG
+203 FTDACAEGK
-217 DGATEPETPK
+217 DGEEKPEEK
-227 PINDVEPLWQK
+227 PVNDIQPLWQK
-238 MPNEVRD
+238 MPNECTD
-245 EDYDQFYHKV
+245 EEYNEFYHKV

-311 ILPDYLLMLKGV
+311 VLPEYLLMLKGV

-333 SRSYLQDSDYVKK
+333 SRSYLQDSEYVKK

-358 LAGLHNTDLEKYESF
+358 LAGLHNTDLEKYQSF
-373 WDDIKI
+373 WEDIKI

-398 VLFKTTEGKFVTL
+398 VLFKTTDDKFVTL
-411 NEYKKTE
+411 NEYKKSE

-441 KDQGIPVLVLDQL
+441 KDQGIPVIVLDQL
-454 IDTQFINVIE
+454 IDGQFINVIE
-464 LNEQNTVFQRIDAVT
+464 LNEQNVTFQRIDAVT
-479 DEIAKGGEEENQ
+479 DEIREEGSEEKENSDLAK
-491 ASPLANLFAEASGK
+491 LFAEAAGK
-505 KDLKVKETALKDSAI
+505 EDLKVRETALKDTGI

-539 YGMKDLNLPLEE
+539 YGMKDFHLPLEE

-561 VQKILDDKDSD
+561 VKKLAADKESD
-572 TSKAVAKQLYLLAVL
+572 VAKAIAKQLYLLAVL
-587 NQRQLT
+587 NLRQFT
-593 AEELG
+593 AEELETF
-598 ALLEGSYD
+598 LKGSYD
-606 ILGRIQ
+606 LLGKIQ

>member
-56 IEGDYRIDVT
+56 ITGAYRIDVT
-66 VNKDEKTIT
+66 VNKDEKIIT

-81 GMTEEE
+81 GMTEDE

-100 LDFLQ
+100 LDFIQ
-105 KYENASSDGIIG
+105 KYENASADGIIG
-117 HFGLGFYSSFMVADT
+117 HFGLGFYSAFMVANT
-132 VELHTRSYTGAPAV
+132 VELDTKSYTGAPAV
-146 HWACNEDGEF
+146 HWVCNEDGEF
-156 EMGESDRTG
+156 EMSESSREG
-165 RGTKIILH
+165 RGTKITLH
-173 VTEEEKEF
+173 VTDEETEF
-181 LEGEKLKGI
+181 LDADKLKGI
-190 LSKYCGFL
+190 LTKYCGFL
-198 PFPIY
+198 SFPVY
-203 FTDAGDSAEPPKEG
+203 FTDACAEAKK
-217 DGATEPETPK
+217 DNETPEEK
-227 PINDVEPLWQK
+227 PVNDVEPLWQK
-238 MPNEVRD
+238 MPNECTD
-245 EDYDQFYHKV
+245 EEYDTFYHKV

-311 ILPDYLLMLKGV
+311 VLPEYLLMLKGV

-358 LAGLHNTDLEKYESF
+358 LAGLHNTDPEKYQSF

-386 KDKKFYDRMKDI
+386 KDKKFYDRMKEI
-398 VLFKTTEGKFVTL
+398 VLFKTTDGKFVTL
-411 NEYKKTE
+411 NEYKKLD

-441 KDQGIPVLVLDQL
+441 KDQGIPVILLDQL
-454 IDTQFINVIE
+454 IDGQFINIIE
-464 LNEQNTVFQRIDAVT
+464 LNEQNVQFQRIDAVT
-479 DEIAKGGEEENQ
+479 DEISKDGSEESDT
-491 ASPLANLFAEASGK
+491 SPLTELFAEASGK
-505 KDLKVKETALKDSAI
+505 KELKVKETELKDTSI

-534 EMAQI
+534 EMAQL
-539 YGMKDLNLPLEE
+539 YGMKDFHLPLEE
-551 ILVLNTENPI
+551 ILVLNKENAI
-561 VQKILDDKDSD
+561 VQKIIREKDSE
-572 TSKAVAKQLYLLAVL
+572 TAKALAKQLYLLAVL
-587 NQRQLT
+587 NQRQFT
-593 AEELG
+593 ADELESF
-598 ALLEGSYD
+598 LKGSYE
-606 ILGRIQ
+606 ILEKIQ